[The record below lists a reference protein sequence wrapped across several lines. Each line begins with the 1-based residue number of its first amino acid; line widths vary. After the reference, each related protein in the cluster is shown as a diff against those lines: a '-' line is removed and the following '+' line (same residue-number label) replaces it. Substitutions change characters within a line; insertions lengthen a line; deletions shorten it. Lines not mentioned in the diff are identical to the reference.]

1 MFQTVPQIY
10 TPQSSPSPPTD
21 NMLALPPNTTVPT
34 GPNGQAKPRK
44 MRASCDACSRAK
56 VKCDKVRPTC
66 QRCGN
71 MSICCNYSPSM
82 RLGKPRKNR
91 NPDGSIVRDISR
103 ASSCGPFGSRP
114 EIAPRIASY
123 TVESSPEPMTDP
135 FYLGPSTPNFQFQ
148 DTFATNNFDGN
159 QSPPYSEAS
168 WSNEETMTFQNSTDM
183 MVPMSQFAP
192 LSPYHGTGHIRS
204 TSLQSQP
211 DFLAPMDNGMISP
224 PMASPLIFGLQ
235 DQQSLPMFEPET
247 FSLSPP
253 LVAAPLPSPAY
264 PAPVQNHDCTQ
275 FAFQILNSLYSPP
288 SSQPSFDDFNGTA
301 DGLPTLDAVLSANKA
316 AVESLSALLRCP
328 CSANP
333 HFSTT
338 IAFSITK
345 ILSWYQAIAGVAQD
359 IVSPINTR
367 MEAFTHTPI
376 LLGDFKLEVEDEET
390 FRTQIILGELR
401 KVEKLIDMFSECYCK
416 ASNDGI
422 DCSVYTSLE
431 TLLRTRVRDTF
442 KVTMRTAPV
451 DVKREIA
458 SRTQNRMRVNT
469 L

>member
-1 MFQTVPQIY
+1 
-10 TPQSSPSPPTD
+10 
-21 NMLALPPNTTVPT
+21 
-34 GPNGQAKPRK
+34 
-44 MRASCDACSRAK
+44 
-56 VKCDKVRPTC
+56 
-66 QRCGN
+66 
-71 MSICCNYSPSM
+71 
-82 RLGKPRKNR
+82 
-91 NPDGSIVRDISR
+91 
-103 ASSCGPFGSRP
+103 
-114 EIAPRIASY
+114 
-123 TVESSPEPMTDP
+123 
-135 FYLGPSTPNFQFQ
+135 
-148 DTFATNNFDGN
+148 
-159 QSPPYSEAS
+159 
-168 WSNEETMTFQNSTDM
+168 
-183 MVPMSQFAP
+183 
-192 LSPYHGTGHIRS
+192 
-204 TSLQSQP
+204 
-211 DFLAPMDNGMISP
+211 MDNGMISP
-224 PMASPLIFGLQ
+224 PMASPLLFGLQ

-247 FSLSPP
+247 FTLSPP
-253 LVAAPLPSPAY
+253 LVAAPAPSPALS
-264 PAPVQNHDCTQ
+264 APVLDHDCTQ

-288 SSQPSFDDFNGTA
+288 SAQPSFDDFNGAA

-316 AVESLSALLRCP
+316 AVESLSALLGCP

-416 ASNDGI
+416 TSNGGI

-431 TLLRTRVRDTF
+431 SLLRTRVRDTF

-451 DVKREIA
+451 DIKRQVA
-458 SRTQNRMRVNT
+458 SRTQNRVRVNT

>member
-1 MFQTVPQIY
+1 MPLLEFQVAHT
-10 TPQSSPSPPTD
+10 
-21 NMLALPPNTTVPT
+21 
-34 GPNGQAKPRK
+34 
-44 MRASCDACSRAK
+44 
-56 VKCDKVRPTC
+56 
-66 QRCGN
+66 QR
-71 MSICCNYSPSM
+71 

-91 NPDGSIVRDISR
+91 NPDGSIIRDIRRS
-103 ASSCGPFGSRP
+103 SSCGPLGSRP

-123 TVESSPEPMTDP
+123 TVESSPEPVDS
-135 FYLGPSTPNFQFQ
+135 FYLRPTTPNFQFQ
-148 DTFATNNFDGN
+148 DPFANHFEGN

-168 WSNEETMTFQNSTDM
+168 WSNEEPMTFQVPTDM
-183 MVPMSQFAP
+183 MVPMTQFAP
-192 LSPYHGTGHIRS
+192 LSPYHGAGHVRS

-211 DFLAPMDNGMISP
+211 DFLAPMENGMISP
-224 PMASPLIFGLQ
+224 PMASPLLFGLQ

-247 FSLSPP
+247 FTLSPP
-253 LVAAPLPSPAY
+253 LMAAPQPSPA
-264 PAPVQNHDCTQ
+264 PVTPVQSHDCTQ

-288 SSQPSFDDFNGTA
+288 SSQPAFHDFNGMA

-316 AVESLSALLRCP
+316 AVESLSALLGCP
-328 CSANP
+328 CAANP

-345 ILSWYQAIAGVAQD
+345 ILAWYQAIAGVAQD

-401 KVEKLIDMFSECYCK
+401 KVEKLIDMFTECYCK
-416 ASNDGI
+416 SSSDGI
-422 DCSVYTSLE
+422 DSGVYTSLE
-431 TLLRTRVRDTF
+431 SLLRTRVRDTF

-451 DVKREIA
+451 DVKRQVA
-458 SRTQNRMRVNT
+458 SRSHSHNRMRVNT

>member
-1 MFQTVPQIY
+1 MFQTIPQIY
-10 TPQSSPSPPTD
+10 TTPQSPPSPPTESV
-21 NMLALPPNTTVPT
+21 LSLPSSTTVPL
-34 GPNGQAKPRK
+34 GPDGKPKPRK

-91 NPDGSIVRDISR
+91 NPDGSIIRDIRRS
-103 ASSCGPFGSRP
+103 SSCGPFGSRP
-114 EIAPRIASY
+114 EVAPRIASY
-123 TVESSPEPMTDP
+123 TVESSPEPIDS
-135 FYLGPSTPNFQFQ
+135 FYLRPNTSDLQFQ
-148 DTFATNNFDGN
+148 DSFTMGFDSS

-168 WSNEETMTFQNSTDM
+168 WSNEETIGSQASTDM
-183 MVPMSQFAP
+183 TLPMTTFAP
-192 LSPYHGTGHIRS
+192 LSPYSGTGHARS

-224 PMASPLIFGLQ
+224 PIASPLPFGLQ
-235 DQQSLPMFEPET
+235 DQQNLPMFEPET
-247 FSLSPP
+247 FTLSPP
-253 LVAAPLPSPAY
+253 LMAAPQPSPA
-264 PAPVQNHDCTQ
+264 PAVPVQSHDCTQ

-288 SSQPSFDDFNGTA
+288 SFQPAFDDFNGSA

-316 AVESLSALLRCP
+316 AVESLSALLTCP

-338 IAFSITK
+338 ITFSITK

-401 KVEKLIDMFSECYCK
+401 KVEKLIDMFSECYCRT
-416 ASNDGI
+416 SNDGAE
-422 DCSVYTSLE
+422 SGVYTSLE
-431 TLLRTRVRDTF
+431 SLLRTRVRDTF
-442 KVTMRTAPV
+442 KFTMRTAPL
-451 DVKREIA
+451 DVKRQVA
-458 SRTQNRMRVNT
+458 SRTQNRNRVNT

>member
-21 NMLALPPNTTVPT
+21 NMLSPPTNTMVPT
-34 GPNGQAKPRK
+34 GPNGQPKPRK

-56 VKCDKVRPTC
+56 VKCDKVRPSC
-66 QRCGN
+66 QRCSN
-71 MSICCNYSPSM
+71 TNICCNYSPSM

-114 EIAPRIASY
+114 EIAPRMASY
-123 TVESSPEPMTDP
+123 TVESSPEPTTDP
-135 FYLGPSTPNFQFQ
+135 FYLRPSTPNFQFQ
-148 DTFATNNFDGN
+148 ETFANNISGN

-168 WSNEETMTFQNSTDM
+168 WSNEEHLTFQTSMDM
-183 MVPMSQFAP
+183 TIPVPQFTP
-192 LSPYHGTGHIRS
+192 LSPYHVPGHARS
-204 TSLQSQP
+204 TSMQSQP
-211 DFLAPMDNGMISP
+211 DFLAPADNGMISP
-224 PMASPLIFGLQ
+224 PMASPLLFGLQ

-247 FSLSPP
+247 FTLSPP
-253 LVAAPLPSPAY
+253 LVAAPQPSPAT
-264 PAPVQNHDCTQ
+264 PVPVQGHDCTK

-288 SSQPSFDDFNGTA
+288 SSQPSFNDFNGTA
-301 DGLPTLDAVLSANKA
+301 NGLPTLDAVLSANKA
-316 AVESLSALLRCP
+316 AVESLSALLGCP

-345 ILSWYQAIAGVAQD
+345 ILSWYQAIAGIAQD

-390 FRTQIILGELR
+390 FRTQIILSELR
-401 KVEKLIDMFSECYCK
+401 KVEKLIDVFSACYCN

-422 DCSVYTSLE
+422 DSSVYTSLE
-431 TLLRTRVRDTF
+431 SLLRTRVRDTF
-442 KVTMRTAPV
+442 KVTMRTAPI
-451 DVKREIA
+451 DVKRQVA
-458 SRTQNRMRVNT
+458 SRSHSRTRVNT

>member
-1 MFQTVPQIY
+1 MIF
-10 TPQSSPSPPTD
+10 
-21 NMLALPPNTTVPT
+21 LRFALGSNQLT
-34 GPNGQAKPRK
+34 Q
-44 MRASCDACSRAK
+44 C
-56 VKCDKVRPTC
+56 
-66 QRCGN
+66 
-71 MSICCNYSPSM
+71 

-114 EIAPRIASY
+114 EIAPRLASY
-123 TVESSPEPMTDP
+123 TVESSPEPSSDP
-135 FYLGPSTPNFQFQ
+135 FYLRPSTPSFQFQ
-148 DTFATNNFDGN
+148 DAFTNNFSGN

-168 WSNEETMTFQNSTDM
+168 WSNEEPIAFSAPMDM
-183 MVPMSQFAP
+183 AMSMPQFAP
-192 LSPYHGTGHIRS
+192 LSPYNGAGHARS
-204 TSLQSQP
+204 TSLRSQP
-211 DFLAPMDNGMISP
+211 DFLGPMDNGLISP
-224 PMASPLIFGLQ
+224 PIASPLLFGLH

-247 FSLSPP
+247 FTLSPP
-253 LVAAPLPSPAY
+253 LMAAPQPDQVA
-264 PAPVQNHDCTQ
+264 PAPVQSHDCTK

-288 SSQPSFDDFNGTA
+288 SSQPAFTDFNGAA

-316 AVESLSALLRCP
+316 AVESISALLGCP

-345 ILSWYQAIAGVAQD
+345 ILSWYQAIAGIAQD

-376 LLGDFKLEVEDEET
+376 LLGDFKLEAEDEET

-401 KVEKLIDMFSECYCK
+401 KVEKLIDMFSACYCS
-416 ASNDGI
+416 ASSDDI
-422 DCSVYTSLE
+422 DLGVYTSLE
-431 TLLRTRVRDTF
+431 SLLRTRVRDTF
-442 KVTMRTAPV
+442 KVTMRTAPI
-451 DVKREIA
+451 DVKRQVA
-458 SRTQNRMRVNT
+458 SRTQNRTRVNT

>member
-21 NMLALPPNTTVPT
+21 NMLSLPLVTAVPT
-34 GPNGQAKPRK
+34 GPKGQPKPRK

-91 NPDGSIVRDISR
+91 NPDGSIIRDITR

-123 TVESSPEPMTDP
+123 TVESSPEPVVDP
-135 FYLGPSTPNFQFQ
+135 FYLRPSTPNFQFQ
-148 DTFATNNFDGN
+148 DPFTNNFDGN

-168 WSNEETMTFQNSTDM
+168 WSNEDPIIFQHSTDM
-183 MVPMSQFAP
+183 MVSMPQFAP
-192 LSPYHGTGHIRS
+192 LSPYNGAGHVRS

-211 DFLAPMDNGMISP
+211 DFLAPIDNGMISP
-224 PMASPLIFGLQ
+224 PMASPLLFGLQ
-235 DQQSLPMFEPET
+235 DQQSLPIFEPET
-247 FSLSPP
+247 FTLSPP
-253 LVAAPLPSPAY
+253 LIAAPQPSPAL

-288 SSQPSFDDFNGTA
+288 SSQPVFDDFNGTA

-316 AVESLSALLRCP
+316 AVESLSALLGCP

-359 IVSPINTR
+359 IVSPINSR

-390 FRTQIILGELR
+390 FRTQIILNELK
-401 KVEKLIDMFSECYCK
+401 KVEKLINMFSECYGK
-416 ASNDGI
+416 NSNDGI
-422 DCSVYTSLE
+422 DSGVYTSLE
-431 TLLRTRVRDTF
+431 SLLRTRVRDTF
-442 KVTMRTAPV
+442 RVTMRTAPV
-451 DVKREIA
+451 DVKRQVA

>member
-1 MFQTVPQIY
+1 MATLN
-10 TPQSSPSPPTD
+10 D
-21 NMLALPPNTTVPT
+21 MRHPNDSVLLTH
-34 GPNGQAKPRK
+34 
-44 MRASCDACSRAK
+44 
-56 VKCDKVRPTC
+56 TC
-66 QRCGN
+66 
-71 MSICCNYSPSM
+71 

-91 NPDGSIVRDISR
+91 NPDGSIIHDIRRS
-103 ASSCGPFGSRP
+103 SSCGPFGSRP
-114 EIAPRIASY
+114 EIAPRIVSY
-123 TVESSPEPMTDP
+123 TVESSPEPVDS
-135 FYLGPSTPNFQFQ
+135 FYLRPTTPNFQFQ
-148 DTFATNNFDGN
+148 DSFTHAFDGN

-168 WSNEETMTFQNSTDM
+168 WSNEETMAFQTSTDM
-183 MVPMSQFAP
+183 MLPMTPFAP
-192 LSPYHGTGHIRS
+192 LSPYNGTGHTRS

-224 PMASPLIFGLQ
+224 PMASPLLFGLQ
-235 DQQSLPMFEPET
+235 DQQSLPVFGPET
-247 FSLSPP
+247 FTLSPP
-253 LVAAPLPSPAY
+253 MMAASQPNPAS
-264 PAPVQNHDCTQ
+264 AVPVQSHDCTQ

-288 SSQPSFDDFNGTA
+288 SSQPAFEDFNGSA

-316 AVESLSALLRCP
+316 AVESLSALLTCP

-416 ASNDGI
+416 ASNASAESG
-422 DCSVYTSLE
+422 VYASLE
-431 TLLRTRVRDTF
+431 SLLRTRVRDTF
-442 KVTMRTAPV
+442 KVTMRTAPL
-451 DVKREIA
+451 DVKRQVA
-458 SRTQNRMRVNT
+458 SRAQNRIRVNT